1 MSIAYDINHSVD
13 YTAAKQSGKTKKQWE
28 KKTKRK
34 QDGRL
39 RANSF
44 CRSLPMAKN
53 SQVSSNNT
61 NAHGSKPQTTPAR
74 SYLNATCWQE
84 VTSPVEDT
92 PLKKWQPLSLF
103 LWVFS
108 KRGWER
114 REHPEARR
122 EAGKFRL
129 SQLLCSDHYLC
140 EANKQQISSRLK
152 IPLLSAWQV
161 TAGINGHIQYMACM
175 YYTVPW

>member
-1 MSIAYDINHSVD
+1 MV
-13 YTAAKQSGKTKKQWE
+13 TKQSGKKKKQWE
-28 KKTKRK
+28 KNKRK

-39 RANSF
+39 RVNSF

-53 SQVSSNNT
+53 SQVFSNNT
-61 NAHGSKPQTTPAR
+61 NAHGSKPQTTSAR

-84 VTSPVEDT
+84 MTSPVEDT
-92 PLKKWQPLSLF
+92 PLKKWQRSKPLSLF
-103 LWVFS
+103 LLVFS
-108 KRGWER
+108 KSGWGRKEY
-114 REHPEARR
+114 PEAQR
-122 EAGKFRL
+122 EPGKSRL

-152 IPLLSAWQV
+152 IPFLPAWQV